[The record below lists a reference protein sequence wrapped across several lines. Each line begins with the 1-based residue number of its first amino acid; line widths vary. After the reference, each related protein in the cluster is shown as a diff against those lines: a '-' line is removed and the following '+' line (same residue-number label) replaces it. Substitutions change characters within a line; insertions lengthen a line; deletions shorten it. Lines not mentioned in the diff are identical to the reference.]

1 MTETSSTGQV
11 GPDDSTRGSAGSA
24 ADAAAQADWLAHDF
38 QAHRPHLH
46 AVAFRM
52 LGSPADA
59 DDAVQEAW
67 LRLSRSDTSD
77 VANLGGW
84 LTTVVARVSLD
95 MLRSRT
101 SRREDAW
108 DTELAELVAES
119 RDPRLAPAAGTGSGT
134 GDPAD
139 EAELADS
146 VGLALLVVLETLS
159 PAERLAFVLHDLFGL
174 PFEEIADIVDRSPAA
189 TRQLASRARRR
200 VQSADVDLGDE
211 VVTPPA
217 EPEPPSPDRLRQR
230 EVVGAFLAASR
241 GGDFT
246 RLLELLDP
254 DVVMRADAAAVAMG
268 SPGELRGSAA
278 VAEMFRGR
286 AQGAR
291 LATFD
296 DHVGAVWTLQGVPK
310 AAFAFQVADGRVVGI
325 DLLADEAWLG
335 KIRIDYLRG

>member
-1 MTETSSTGQV
+1 
-11 GPDDSTRGSAGSA
+11 
-24 ADAAAQADWLAHDF
+24 
-38 QAHRPHLH
+38 
-46 AVAFRM
+46 M

-101 SRREDAW
+101 ARREDSW
-108 DTELAELVAES
+108 DAELAELVAES
-119 RDPRLAPAAGTGSGT
+119 RDPRLSTVAGASGTADPAA
-134 GDPAD
+134 

-146 VGLALLVVLETLS
+146 VGLALLVVLETLA

-200 VQSADVDLGDE
+200 VRSADIDLEGE
-211 VVTPPA
+211 VIAAPT
-217 EPEPPSPDRLRQR
+217 EPDPPSPDRIRQR
-230 EVVGAFLAASR
+230 EVVSAFLAASR
-241 GGDFT
+241 GGDFS

-268 SPGELRGSAA
+268 SPAELRGSAA

-291 LATFD
+291 LAAFGD
-296 DHVGAVWTLQGVPK
+296 QLGAVWTLRGVPK
-310 AAFAFQVADGRVVGI
+310 AAFAFRVADGRVVGI

-335 KIRIDYLRG
+335 EVRIDYLRD